1 MMRKN
6 IFFLTLLLVAAS
18 CGQVKVTPAPQFD
31 GGPLASPCLL
41 EQASNTVI
49 LRDYFPT
56 LPSMD
61 TLVLEAS
68 VSTPWLQYFDIDAS
82 GQKAALVLKNH
93 LPEKLAGAD
102 PAKAPYITTAPVPG
116 KDDKFYILIENPAD
130 DVLVLWQNTILDK
143 DHGIKVIDRSKL
155 EITVPRNAR
164 QIERSYIRAFCAN
177 AAGIGN
183 DILVPLEYG
192 KVIRDPKALK
202 RTDYHAQVLYSLM
215 IDRFVNGRTDN
226 DMPLN
231 SPRVH
236 PKVDYWGGDLAG
248 VVKTLESGYFDTLG
262 VTTIWLSPIT
272 QNPFSAWG
280 QIHDPETQFSG
291 YHGYWPYYAT
301 AVDVRYGTEAELR
314 ELLDKAHADNKNI
327 ILDYVSNHMHIESP
341 TLTAHPDWTTPSDTP
356 DGRPNRQLYDEFR
369 LTTWFDDHIPTLD
382 LERADICA
390 QLTDSALFWV
400 QHFDF
405 DGFRHDATKH
415 VPEQYWRM
423 LTRKLYDSLPG
434 RHFYQIGE
442 TYGSTAL
449 INSYVKPG
457 MQDAQ
462 FDFNVFDGFIDATL
476 RPGRSFS
483 QLANR
488 ITEDLSVYG
497 SHHLMGNIT
506 GNHDRPRYVCLA
518 SGDVGM
524 DEDHKLAG
532 WHRDIKVT
540 NPVGYQYLKMLHA
553 LNFTLPGVPCI
564 YYGDEFGQPGA
575 NDPDNRRWMQF
586 GDELTPAEQE
596 VLATTERLAHLR
608 TASMPLLY
616 GDYKLLL
623 ADADIL
629 AYSRTYM
636 GETVVTVLNKGTQS
650 RTVELTL
657 PCGLTCGGASTV
669 SVEVAPVSFEII
681 K

>member
-1 MMRKN
+1 MRKVF
-6 IFFLTLLLVAAS
+6 FFLTMLLVAAS
-18 CGQVKVTPAPQFD
+18 CGQVKVAPAPQFD
-31 GGPLASPCLL
+31 KGPLASPCLL

-56 LPSMD
+56 LPTMD
-61 TLVLEAS
+61 TMQVTVTPAD
-68 VSTPWLQYFDIDAS
+68 PWLRYLEITSQ

-116 KDDKFYILIENPAD
+116 KDDKFYILIENQAD
-130 DVLVLWQNTILDK
+130 DVQVLWQNTILDK
-143 DHGIKVIDRSKL
+143 KHGIKVIDRSKL

-177 AAGIGN
+177 ASGLGN

-192 KVIRDPKALK
+192 RIVRDPKQLK
-202 RTDYHAQVLYSLM
+202 RTDYHTQVLYSLM
-215 IDRFVNGRTDN
+215 IDRFVDGRTDN

-231 SPRVH
+231 SPLVN
-236 PKVDYWGGDLAG
+236 PKVDYWGGDILG
-248 VVKTLESGYFDTLG
+248 VTKTLESGYFDSLG

-272 QNPFSAWG
+272 QNPYDAWG
-280 QIHDPETQFSG
+280 QIHDPETKFSG

-301 AVDVRYGTEAELR
+301 AVDVRYGTEEELR
-314 ELLDKAHADNKNI
+314 DLLDKAHRDDKNV
-327 ILDYVSNHMHIESP
+327 ILDYVSNHMHIQSP

-415 VPEQYWRM
+415 VPEQYWRL

-434 RHFYQIGE
+434 RSFYQIGE

-462 FDFNVFDGFIDATL
+462 FDFNVYDTYIWATTRPDGSFEGL
-476 RPGRSFS
+476 SGRI
-483 QLANR
+483 A
-488 ITEDLSVYG
+488 EDLAVYG
-497 SHHLMGNIT
+497 WHHLMGNIT
-506 GNHDRPRYVCLA
+506 GNHDRSRYVCLA
-518 SGDVGM
+518 SGDVSQ
-524 DEDHKLAG
+524 DEDQKLAG
-532 WHRDIKVT
+532 WHRDIRVT
-540 NPVGYQYLKMLHA
+540 DPVGYKYLKMLHA
-553 LNFTLPGVPCI
+553 LNFTIPGVPCI

-586 GDELTPAEQE
+586 GDELSPDEKD
-596 VLATTERLAHLR
+596 VLACTQRLAALHN
-608 TASMPLLY
+608 AEMPLLY
-616 GDYKLLL
+616 GDYRLLFV
-623 ADADIL
+623 DRDVL

-636 GETVVTVLNKGTQS
+636 GETVVTVLNKGSET
-650 RTVELTL
+650 RTVSLAL
-657 PCGLTCGGASTV
+657 PCGLTCGGKDTL
-669 SVEVAPVSFEII
+669 SVEVAPISFEII

>member
-1 MMRKN
+1 MRN
-6 IFFLTLLLVAAS
+6 AFLFFTILLAAG
-18 CGQVKVTPAPQFD
+18 CGHVKVAPAPLFD
-31 GGPLASPCLL
+31 AGPLASPCLL
-41 EQASNTVI
+41 EQDTSVVI

-61 TLVLEAS
+61 TLEI
-68 VSTPWLQYFDIDAS
+68 VSTPDDPWLRYLEITAG
-82 GQKAALVLKNH
+82 GQKAALVLKNR
-93 LPEKLAGAD
+93 LPAKLEGAD
-102 PAKAPYITTAPVPG
+102 PARAPFITTAPVPG
-116 KDDKFYILIENPAD
+116 RDDRFYLLIENRAE
-130 DVLVLWQNTILDK
+130 DVQVLWQNTLLDK
-143 DHGIKVIDRSKL
+143 EHGIRVIDRSRL

-164 QIERSYIRAFCAN
+164 KMERSYIRAYAAN
-177 AAGIGN
+177 DAGIGN
-183 DILVPLEYG
+183 DVFVPLRYG
-192 KVIRDPKALK
+192 RVMRETEELQ
-202 RTDYHAQVLYSLM
+202 RTDKHAQVLYSLM
-215 IDRFVNGRTDN
+215 IDRFVNGRADN
-226 DMPLN
+226 DRPLN
-231 SPRVH
+231 VPNVH
-236 PKVDYWGGDLAG
+236 PKVDYWGGDIAG
-248 VVKTLESGYFDTLG
+248 VTRTLESGYFDELG

-272 QNPFSAWG
+272 QNPFNAWG

-314 ELLDKAHADNKNI
+314 ELLDKAHADNKNV

-390 QLTDSALFWV
+390 QLTDSALYWV

-434 RHFYQIGE
+434 RTFYQIGE
-442 TYGSTAL
+442 TYGSTSL

-462 FDFNVFDGFIDATL
+462 FDFNVYDTFTWATV
-476 RPGRSFS
+476 GGEGSF
-483 QLANR
+483 
-488 ITEDLSVYG
+488 EDLAQRIAEDLAVYG

-506 GNHDRPRYVCLA
+506 GNHDRPRYICLA
-518 SGDVGM
+518 SGDVRP
-524 DEDHKLAG
+524 DEDNKAAG
-532 WHRDIKVT
+532 WHRDIRVT
-540 NPVGYQYLKMLHA
+540 APVGYEYLKMLHA
-553 LNFTLPGVPCI
+553 LNFTIPGVPCI
-564 YYGDEFGQPGA
+564 YYGDEYGQPGA

-586 GDELTPAEQE
+586 EGLTADEQATLAETE
-596 VLATTERLAHLR
+596 SLARMHN
-608 TASMPLLY
+608 ASMPLIY
-616 GDYKLLL
+616 GDYKLLY
-623 ADADIL
+623 ADTDVL
-629 AYSRTYM
+629 AYSRSYM
-636 GETVVTVLNKGTQS
+636 GETVVTVLNKGREP
-650 RTVELTL
+650 RTVELSL
-657 PCGLTCGGASTV
+657 PCGLAIDGSSTL
-669 SVEVAPVSFEII
+669 SVEVAPISYAII